1 MAKKIGCYIYTGDG
15 IGEALDI
22 DKLVEVA
29 TGAGLEIVRTHAD
42 LYSPEGAAMVKQDI
56 DNEGVDAVVIAG
68 ISPRYEFEILDFPGI
83 IVEKASLREL
93 VTWSHPVNADDE
105 NADAQKEHVQELAED
120 YIRMAVVKVQKS
132 EPVEPFK
139 TEEINQRLLVI
150 GGGVTGLT
158 AALEAAEAGHESV
171 LVERQAEL
179 GGWGAKL
186 RKQVPVGPGYSELI
200 NPVVQDLID
209 RANASDKITV
219 KTNTEVARIGNA
231 PGDFRVSLKETGSK
245 SEWDAP
251 FPLTEEEMVDDS
263 GKELSAEDQKKK
275 YEEKNEGRKE
285 YMEEDSGAEV
295 CGAVILASG

>member
-29 TGAGLEIVRTHAD
+29 TGLGLEIVRTHAD

-56 DNEGVDAVVIAG
+56 DNEGVDAVVLAG
-68 ISPRYEFEILDFPGI
+68 ISPRFEFEILDFPGI

-158 AALEAAEAGHESV
+158 AALEAAGGGPPAV
-171 LVERQAEL
+171 AVPVCCCPAEL
-179 GGWGAKL
+179 GG
-186 RKQVPVGPGYSELI
+186 
-200 NPVVQDLID
+200 D
-209 RANASDKITV
+209 
-219 KTNTEVARIGNA
+219 
-231 PGDFRVSLKETGSK
+231 
-245 SEWDAP
+245 
-251 FPLTEEEMVDDS
+251 
-263 GKELSAEDQKKK
+263 
-275 YEEKNEGRKE
+275 
-285 YMEEDSGAEV
+285 
-295 CGAVILASG
+295 